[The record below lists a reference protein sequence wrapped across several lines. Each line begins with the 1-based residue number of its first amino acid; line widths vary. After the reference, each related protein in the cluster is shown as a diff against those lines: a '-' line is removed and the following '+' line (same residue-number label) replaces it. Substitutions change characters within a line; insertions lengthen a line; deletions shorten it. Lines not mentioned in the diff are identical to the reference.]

1 MATLIETPITER
13 DGVLFVTGTRVTL
26 DTVIDSF
33 HEGASAEDIA
43 SHYPALELV
52 VVYEVIAYYLRHRAE
67 LDAHLERSKAESA
80 ALQAATEA
88 KYNPVGIRARL
99 RGKYAGLSTA
109 APTTD
114 LVAEQRERRG
124 WDELDVKLLES

>member
-1 MATLIETPITER
+1 MATLVEVPIDAR
-13 DGVLFVTGTRVTL
+13 DGVYFIVGSRVTL

-67 LDAHLERSKAESA
+67 LDAYLERSKAESA
-80 ALQAATEA
+80 SLQAVTEA
-88 KYNPVGIRARL
+88 KYDPIGIRARL
-99 RGKYAGLSTA
+99 L
-109 APTTD
+109 
-114 LVAEQRERRG
+114 ERKHEIRR
-124 WDELDVKLLES
+124 